1 MLQVHVLVSETTKKE
16 WVDQCLK
23 SVYVA
28 RDRADYPIQIDIVP
42 GIPGHIGK
50 GRAKAYAKSSA
61 RWKTYVDDD
70 DYLLPNAFVDLK
82 KHLHHDVAAIFTR
95 EQTWQNGRLHPGTFA
110 DHHLQVYR
118 DDIVDGYDHNLTTM
132 SDVWCRELAKRDPRG
147 VLSVDDVTY
156 VHRVYYDSKARVL
169 RRKNPSERDAL
180 IKEFR

>member
-1 MLQVHVLVSETTKKE
+1 MLDVHVLVSESTKKE
-16 WVDQCLK
+16 WVDQCLM
-23 SVYVA
+23 SVYQA
-28 RDRADYPIQIDIVP
+28 RDRADYPIRIDIVP

-50 GRAKAYAKSSA
+50 GRAKAYAKGSA
-61 RWKTYVDDD
+61 PWKTYVDDD
-70 DYLLPNAFVDLK
+70 DFLLPNAFVDLGK
-82 KHLHHDVAAIFTR
+82 YLHLDKAAIFTR
-95 EQTWQNGRLHPGTFA
+95 EQTWQNGRIHPGTIA

-118 DDIVDGYDHNLTTM
+118 SEIVRSYNHHLTTM

-147 VLSVDDVTY
+147 TLSVDDVTY